1 MRRLLLCLL
10 LVLLAVPATA
20 AAAVPPLVVTG
31 SATTMSQSEVTVRGT
46 VDPNGTATMYRFE
59 YTSSAD
65 GDLELRTADAGAGD
79 GTGAVPVQESL
90 TGLAADTTYRYRLIA
105 WPAGDPEETVTGAER
120 TFRTP
125 MLPGVNTGFARN
137 TGLDHTTLVGKV
149 DPNRLQT
156 DWWYQY
162 GTTSAFGET
171 TPVMDAGRASTVREV
186 TTDLTGLSP
195 HTTYHYRIVAENA
208 AGRRV
213 GRRRT
218 FRTARQA
225 TGIVLDVP
233 VQRPLFGSVTQ
244 VRGQVQGV
252 AVNRIR
258 VALEAQR
265 YPFKGAFVEA
275 GPPVTTADD
284 GSFSIPSP
292 PLWIST
298 RLRVV
303 SKSGIGYTSDPV
315 VAYAR
320 VRIGT
325 HMTVLSRRTSR
336 IEGLL
341 TPRVPGARV
350 SVQRLAGKKWVL
362 VRRTRAKA
370 MSRGRYGYGVTVPR
384 ARKATTMR
392 VVVQPKTQAYA
403 KNTSR
408 TLRVPA
414 RPKR

>member
-10 LVLLAVPATA
+10 VALSALPA
-20 AAAVPPLVVTG
+20 AAAEAAPPAVVTG
-31 SATTMSQSEVTVRGT
+31 SATTVGQYGATVRGT
-46 VDPNGTATMYRFE
+46 VDPNGAETAYRFE
-59 YTSSAD
+59 YTSAAD
-65 GDLELRTADAGAGD
+65 GDFDLRTADASAGD
-79 GTGAVPVQESL
+79 GISTVPVQESL

-105 WPAGDPEETVTGAER
+105 WPADDPEATVTGAER

-125 MLPGVNTGFARN
+125 TLPGVNTGFARN
-137 TGLDHTTLVGKV
+137 TGMDRTTLVGKV
-149 DPNRLQT
+149 DPNRSQT
-156 DWWYQY
+156 SWWYEY
-162 GTTSAFGET
+162 GTTSAFGEQ
-171 TPVMDAGRASTVREV
+171 TPAMDAGRASTVQEV
-186 TTDLTGLSP
+186 TTDLTGLRAY
-195 HTTYHYRIVAENA
+195 TTYHYRIVAENA

-218 FRTARQA
+218 FRTARLP
-225 TGIVLDVP
+225 TGITLDVP
-233 VQRPLFGSVTQ
+233 VQRPLFGAVAQ

-252 AVNRIR
+252 AVDGIR

-265 YPFKGAFVEA
+265 YPFKGAFVQT
-275 GPPVTTADD
+275 GPPVETAND
-284 GSFSIPSP
+284 GSFDIPSP

-303 SKSGIGYTSDPV
+303 SKSGIGATSDPV
-315 VAYAR
+315 VAYTR
-320 VRIGT
+320 VRIGA
-325 HMTVLSRRTSR
+325 HVALRSRRTSR

-350 SVQRLAGKKWVL
+350 SVQRRAGKKWLL
-362 VRRTRAKA
+362 VRRMRATA
-370 MSRGRYGYGVTVPR
+370 MSRGRYGYAVTVPR
-384 ARKATTMR
+384 ARKATAMR
-392 VVVQPKTQAYA
+392 VVVQPRTQAYA